1 MKKILRLLENIL
13 AFFYPHICVSCL
25 RALKQKEQFFCLK
38 CLHQLPETHYHEL
51 EHNPLIYNFMGRVNV
66 ENIYSFLFYRKGN
79 SVQSILHQIK
89 YKGGKE
95 LASFLGSYYGKQL
108 IDHQNLE
115 DIDFLI
121 PIPLH
126 KKKEK
131 KRGYNQS
138 EWLVKGFSEA
148 INKPY
153 LNTVL
158 IRKEFT
164 ETQTKKGRF
173 NRWENVKDVF
183 GVINPEQI
191 KNKHILICD
200 DVLTTGATLE
210 AAIVKLREVEGVKV
224 SVITLAVAG

>member
-1 MKKILRLLENIL
+1 
-13 AFFYPHICVSCL
+13 
-25 RALKQKEQFFCLK
+25 
-38 CLHQLPETHYHEL
+38 
-51 EHNPLIYNFMGRVNV
+51 MGRVNI

-95 LASFLGSYYGKQL
+95 LASYLGCYYGKQL
-108 IDHQNLE
+108 IDHKNLE

-148 INKPY
+148 IDKPY
-153 LNTVL
+153 LTAVL
-158 IRKEFT
+158 IRSEFT

-183 GVINPEQI
+183 QVIQPELI

-210 AAIVKLREVEGVKV
+210 AAIVKLKEVEGVRV

>member
-1 MKKILRLLENIL
+1 
-13 AFFYPHICVSCL
+13 
-25 RALKQKEQFFCLK
+25 
-38 CLHQLPETHYHEL
+38 
-51 EHNPLIYNFMGRVNV
+51 MGRVNV

-183 GVINPEQI
+183 EVIQPEQI

-210 AAIVKLREVEGVKV
+210 AAIVKLKEVEGVRV